1 MLDNVIEFTAKNKL
15 LPTGYT
21 SGDTEIICP
30 FTLEPVAGCRT
41 RNASDDEELCSYTL
55 EVCSHRK
62 RGRLQ

>member
-1 MLDNVIEFTAKNKL
+1 MLGNIVEFTAKNKL

-21 SGDTEIICP
+21 SRDSEMICP
-30 FTLEPVAGCRT
+30 FTLEPIEDCRT
-41 RNASDDEELCSYTL
+41 KNSSGDEVCSYTL